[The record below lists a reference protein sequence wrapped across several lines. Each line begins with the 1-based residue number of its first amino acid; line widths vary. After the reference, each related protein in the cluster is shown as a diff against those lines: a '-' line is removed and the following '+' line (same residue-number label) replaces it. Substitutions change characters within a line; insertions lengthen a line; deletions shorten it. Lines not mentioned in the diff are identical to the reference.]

1 MAQLECA
8 SSISKAEVFMNDSA
22 VTAEAVTTP
31 EPKTLVEGAYH
42 RLRRDIIEGI
52 HPPGEK
58 LRVEHL
64 KDQYEVGAGTLR
76 EALLL
81 LVTDA
86 LVVAQ
91 GQRGFRVAPI
101 SVADFEDITR
111 TRVLLETEALRQSIA
126 RGDEAWEASVV
137 AAFHRLSRAEQKL
150 AEHSAGVT
158 EEWEARNRA
167 FHEALIAAC
176 PSRWIRHFQYIL
188 YQQSERYRRIS
199 LFQQPI
205 ARDIHAE
212 HQSLCDATVARDAT
226 RATSILS
233 EHILRTLDAV
243 RHMPAD
249 FFNGKREK

>member
-1 MAQLECA
+1 MNQAAVADAREA
-8 SSISKAEVFMNDSA
+8 S
-22 VTAEAVTTP
+22 

-64 KDQYEVGAGTLR
+64 KDQYDVGAGTLR

-91 GQRGFRVAPI
+91 GQRGFRVAPM
-101 SVADFEDITR
+101 SLADFEDITR

-126 RGDEAWEASVV
+126 LGDDVWEGNVV
-137 AAFHRLSRAEQKL
+137 AAFHRLTRAEQKV
-150 AEHSAGVT
+150 AENEASNL
-158 EEWEARNRA
+158 EEWELRNRA

-176 PSRWIRHFQYIL
+176 PSRWIRHFQNIL

-199 LFQQPI
+199 LFRRPI
-205 ARDIHAE
+205 PRDVHAE
-212 HQSLCDATVARDAT
+212 HQAIFDATLARDAQ
-226 RATSILS
+226 RSTSILS

-243 RHMPAD
+243 KQMPAD
-249 FFNGKREK
+249 FFSNGRAKG

>member
-1 MAQLECA
+1 MN
-8 SSISKAEVFMNDSA
+8 EVVLQRS
-22 VTAEAVTTP
+22 TEAV
-31 EPKTLVEGAYH
+31 EPKTLVEGAYQ

-64 KDQYEVGAGTLR
+64 KDHYEVGAGTLR

-101 SVADFEDITR
+101 SIEDFEDITR
-111 TRVLLETEALRQSIA
+111 TRLLLETEALRQSIQF
-126 RGDEAWEASVV
+126 GGEDWEATVV
-137 AAFHRLSRAEQKL
+137 AAFHRLSRAEEKL
-150 AEHSAGVT
+150 SDNDSQAA
-158 EEWEARNRA
+158 EEWERRNRA
-167 FHEALIAAC
+167 FHEALISAS
-176 PSRWIRHFQYIL
+176 PSRWIRHFQNIL
-188 YQQSERYRRIS
+188 YQQSERYRRLS
-199 LFQQPI
+199 LFSMPI

-212 HQSLCDATVARDAT
+212 HLALFNASLARDAT
-226 RATSILS
+226 RATSILT

-243 RHMPAD
+243 KRLPSD
-249 FFNGKREK
+249 FFNAKHKA

>member
-1 MAQLECA
+1 MISTATAGTTDAQ
-8 SSISKAEVFMNDSA
+8 
-22 VTAEAVTTP
+22 

-42 RLRRDIIEGI
+42 RLRRDIIEGVR
-52 HPPGEK
+52 PPGEK

-111 TRVLLETEALRQSIA
+111 TRVLLETEALRQSISL
-126 RGDEAWEASVV
+126 GDDAWEADLV

-150 AEHSAGVT
+150 ADHDTGTT
-158 EEWEARNRA
+158 EEWELRNRA
-167 FHEALIAAC
+167 FHEALIAAS
-176 PSRWIRHFQYIL
+176 PSRWIRHFQHIL

-199 LFQQPI
+199 LFRQPI
-205 ARDIHAE
+205 VRDIHAE
-212 HQSLCDATVARDAT
+212 HQAIFDATLARDAT
-226 RATSILS
+226 RATSILT

-243 RHMPAD
+243 KRMPAD
-249 FFNGKREK
+249 FFTRPAAPR

>member
-1 MAQLECA
+1 
-8 SSISKAEVFMNDSA
+8 MNDA
-22 VTAEAVTTP
+22 NVLAETGEMQ
-31 EPKTLVEGAYH
+31 EPKTLVEAAYKQ
-42 RLRRDIIEGI
+42 LRRDIIEGV
-52 HPPGEK
+52 HVPGEK

-64 KDQYEVGAGTLR
+64 REHYDVGAGTLR

-111 TRVLLETEALRQSIA
+111 TRVLLETEALRQSIS
-126 RGDEAWEASVV
+126 RGNDEWEASVV

-150 AEHSAGVT
+150 ADHDAGTT
-158 EEWEARNRA
+158 EEWERRNRA

-176 PSRWIRHFQYIL
+176 PSRWIRHFQTIL

-199 LFQQPI
+199 LFRQPI

-212 HQSLCDATVARDAT
+212 HQALFDATIAHDVT
-226 RATSILS
+226 RASSILT
-233 EHILRTLDAV
+233 EHILRTLDAIK
-243 RHMPAD
+243 RMPPD
-249 FFNGKREK
+249 FFNGKQNH

>member
-1 MAQLECA
+1 M
-8 SSISKAEVFMNDSA
+8 SEVAF
-22 VTAEAVTTP
+22 TQPPEAVDP
-31 EPKTLVEGAYH
+31 RTLVEGAYQ
-42 RLRRDIIEGI
+42 RLRRDIIEGV

-64 KDQYEVGAGTLR
+64 KDQYDVGAGTLR

-101 SVADFEDITR
+101 SLQDFEDITR
-111 TRVLLETEALRQSIA
+111 TRILLETEALRQSIVL
-126 RGDEAWEASVV
+126 GGEDWEASVV

-150 AEHSAGVT
+150 GDSEDYAQAASDD
-158 EEWEARNRA
+158 WEKRNRS
-167 FHEALIAAC
+167 FHDALISAS
-176 PSRWIRHFQYIL
+176 PSRWIRHFQNIL

-199 LFQQPI
+199 LFRKPVP
-205 ARDIHAE
+205 RDVHAE
-212 HQSLCDATVARDAT
+212 HLALFNATLARDAS
-226 RATSILS
+226 RATAILT
-233 EHILRTLDAV
+233 EHILRTLESV

-249 FFNGKREK
+249 FFSTRSKR

>member
-1 MAQLECA
+1 MIETSQTTNP
-8 SSISKAEVFMNDSA
+8 V
-22 VTAEAVTTP
+22 EAD
-31 EPKTLVEGAYH
+31 EPKTLVEAAYKQ
-42 RLRRDIIEGI
+42 LRRDIIEGV

-76 EALLL
+76 EALQL

-101 SVADFEDITR
+101 SIADFEDITR

-126 RGDEAWEASVV
+126 GGDEAWEAALV
-137 AAFHRLSRAEQKL
+137 AAFHRLSRAEQRL
-150 AEHSAGVT
+150 ATPDTAST
-158 EEWEARNRA
+158 EEWERRNRA

-176 PSRWIRHFQYIL
+176 PSRWIRHFQHIL

-199 LFQQPI
+199 LFRQP
-205 ARDIHAE
+205 APRDVHAE
-212 HQSLCDATVARDAT
+212 HQALFDATLGRDPI
-226 RATSILS
+226 RATAILS
-233 EHILRTLDAV
+233 EHILRTLDTV
-243 RHMPAD
+243 KRLPVD
-249 FFNGKREK
+249 FFAGSGGKR

>member
-1 MAQLECA
+1 MLNDVAP
-8 SSISKAEVFMNDSA
+8 AELP
-22 VTAEAVTTP
+22 TA
-31 EPKTLVEGAYH
+31 EPKTLVEAAYNQ
-42 RLRRDIIEGI
+42 LRRDIIEGV

-126 RGDEAWEASVV
+126 LGDDAWEADLV

-150 AEHSAGVT
+150 ADHDANTT
-158 EEWEARNRA
+158 EEWEKRNRA

-176 PSRWIRHFQYIL
+176 PSRWIRHFQHIL

-199 LFQQPI
+199 LFRQPI

-212 HQSLCDATVARDAT
+212 HQAVFDATLARDAT
-226 RATSILS
+226 RATSILT

-243 RHMPAD
+243 KRMPED
-249 FFNGKREK
+249 FFSKPGQR

>member
-1 MAQLECA
+1 
-8 SSISKAEVFMNDSA
+8 MND
-22 VTAEAVTTP
+22 TTTTLPTTTP
-31 EPKTLVEGAYH
+31 VEPKTLVEAAYN
-42 RLRRDIIEGI
+42 RLRRDIIEGV

-81 LVTDA
+81 LITDA
-86 LVVAQ
+86 LVVGQ

-101 SVADFEDITR
+101 SLADFEDITR
-111 TRVLLETEALRQSIA
+111 IRVLLETEALRQSIA
-126 RGDEAWEASVV
+126 FGDEAWEASLV

-150 AEHSAGVT
+150 AEHDVSTT
-158 EEWEARNRA
+158 EEWELRNRA

-176 PSRWIRHFQYIL
+176 PSRWIRHFQHIL

-199 LFQQPI
+199 LLRQPI
-205 ARDIHAE
+205 PRDIHAE
-212 HQSLCDATVARDAT
+212 HQAIFDATLAREAT
-226 RATSILS
+226 RAISLLT

-243 RHMPAD
+243 KSASVGSFSR
-249 FFNGKREK
+249 GKAR

>member
-1 MAQLECA
+1 MISTATAAA
-8 SSISKAEVFMNDSA
+8 SD
-22 VTAEAVTTP
+22 TQ

-42 RLRRDIIEGI
+42 RLRRDIIEGV
-52 HPPGEK
+52 HAPGEK

-111 TRVLLETEALRQSIA
+111 TRVLLETEALRQSISL
-126 RGDEAWEASVV
+126 GDDAWEADLV

-150 AEHSAGVT
+150 ADHDTGTT
-158 EEWEARNRA
+158 EEWELRNRA
-167 FHEALIAAC
+167 FHEALIAAS
-176 PSRWIRHFQYIL
+176 PSRWIRHFQHIL

-199 LFQQPI
+199 LFRQPI
-205 ARDIHAE
+205 VRDIHAE
-212 HQSLCDATVARDAT
+212 HQAIFDATLARDAT
-226 RATSILS
+226 RATSILT

-243 RHMPAD
+243 KRMPAD
-249 FFNGKREK
+249 FFTRPGTPR

>member
-1 MAQLECA
+1 MRDSRTVRADEAA
-8 SSISKAEVFMNDSA
+8 SIE
-22 VTAEAVTTP
+22 
-31 EPKTLVEGAYH
+31 EPKTLVEAAYF
-42 RLRRDIIEGI
+42 RLRRDIIEGL

-101 SVADFEDITR
+101 SIADCEDISH

-126 RGDEAWEASVV
+126 HGDDAWEANLV
-137 AAFHRLSRAEQKL
+137 ASFHRLTRAEQKL
-150 AEHSAGVT
+150 TDSDSTTT
-158 EEWEARNRA
+158 EDWERCNRA
-167 FHEALIAAC
+167 FHEALTAASH
-176 PSRWIRHFQYIL
+176 SRWIRHFQNIL
-188 YQQSERYRRIS
+188 YQQSERYRRLS
-199 LFQQPI
+199 LFRQPI
-205 ARDIHAE
+205 TRDIHAE
-212 HQSLCDATVARDAT
+212 HHALFDATLSRNAV
-226 RATSILS
+226 RACSILS

-243 RHMPAD
+243 QRLPLE
-249 FFNGKREK
+249 FFSNGSPRR